1 MRRLLV
7 FLPLAFVL
15 VAFVLAACGGSTPAG
30 GGRATG
36 NTPMQTDT
44 GQTTTTAPG
53 Y

>member
-15 VAFVLAACGGSTPAG
+15 AACGG
-30 GGRATG
+30 GRGPATG

-44 GQTTTTAPG
+44 GQTITTAPG

>member
-7 FLPLAFVL
+7 FLPL
-15 VAFVLAACGGSTPAG
+15 AFVLAACGGSTPAG
-30 GGRATG
+30 GGPATG

>member
-1 MRRLLV
+1 MRRFLV

-15 VAFVLAACGGSTPAG
+15 AACGGGTGGGSPAG
-30 GGRATG
+30 GPATG